1 MKRLFA
7 YLRPYTGRM
16 TLGLFIKFV
25 GTMMDLLIPWALT
38 HILNEVVPQKDVG
51 LLLWW
56 SAAMLAFSAVAFS
69 FNVIANRM
77 ATVVARDSALTIRR
91 DAFSQMV
98 RLTVPETDRLS
109 QSSLISRLTTDT
121 YNVHAFI
128 GRIQR
133 LGVRAPILLIGGAVI
148 TLSMEPV
155 LAGVLLAT
163 MPLVTIA
170 SVMIN
175 KKGLPMFLR
184 QQKAIDRLVLTVRD
198 NIAGA
203 RVIKALGMEENE
215 IRRFGEVNDDVSR
228 WETRSGVTM
237 ALSSPIM
244 NIILNMG
251 LCAVILVGAGR
262 TNLGLT
268 QPGTVI
274 AFLTYFS
281 IILNA
286 MLNITRIF
294 VMYTKASASMNR
306 LDELLSAKTELP
318 KCYSEDGGDKAAA
331 IEFSRVRFS
340 YSGGDDEKLNLRGI
354 SFKLR
359 KGETLGVLG
368 ATGSGKSTLIRLLER
383 FYIASGGEI
392 YIFGKPIGDFSEKE
406 LHSLFGSA
414 FQSDILFADTIRS
427 NVDFGRGL
435 TDAEIIKALKC
446 AQAYDFVFEGEEG
459 LSKRL
464 APRGADLSGGQKQRL
479 YIARALAASPA
490 ILVLDD
496 SSSALDYQTDAS
508 LRRDIREMYPET
520 TVVCIAQR
528 VSSVH
533 SANLILCLDEG
544 RSVGLGTHDEL
555 MRSCEIYRETAQ
567 LQMGGE
573 E

>member
-7 YLRPYTGRM
+7 YLQKYMGRM
-16 TLGLFIKFV
+16 GLGLVIKFV

-56 SAAMLAFSAVAFS
+56 SAGMLAFSAIAFS

-77 ATVVARDSALTIRR
+77 ATVVARDSALEIRR

-98 RLTVPETDRLS
+98 RLTVPETDRIS

-163 MPLVTIA
+163 MPLVTFA
-170 SVMIN
+170 SIMIN
-175 KKGLPMFLR
+175 RKGLPMFLR
-184 QQKAIDRLVLTVRD
+184 QQKAIDKLVLTVRD
-198 NIAGA
+198 NITGA
-203 RVIKALGMEENE
+203 RVIKALGMEESE
-215 IRRFGEVNDDVSR
+215 IERFAGVNSDVSL
-228 WETRSGVTM
+228 WETRSGATM

-244 NIILNMG
+244 NVILNMG
-251 LCAVILVGAGR
+251 LCAVILVGAAR
-262 TNLGLT
+262 SDLGLT

-294 VMYTKASASMNR
+294 VMYTKASASMRR

-318 KCYSEDGGDKAAA
+318 QVYMDDCADKNAA

-340 YSGGDDEKLNLRGI
+340 YSGGEDEKLNLRDI
-354 SFKLR
+354 SFKLQ

-383 FYIASGGEI
+383 FYTVSGGDI
-392 YIFGKPIGDFSEKE
+392 YIFGKPICEYGEKE

-414 FQSDILFADTIRS
+414 FQSDILFADTIRA
-427 NVDFGRGL
+427 NIDFGRGL
-435 TDAEIIKALKC
+435 SDEAIVKALRC
-446 AQAYDFVFEGEEG
+446 AQAYDFVSSQEEG
-459 LSKRL
+459 LERRL

-479 YIARALAASPA
+479 YIARALAASPK

-496 SSSALDYQTDAS
+496 SSSALDYQTDAA
-508 LRRDIREMYPET
+508 LRHDIRQMYPET
-520 TVVCIAQR
+520 TVVLIAQR

-533 SANLILCLDEG
+533 SSDLILCLDDG

-555 MRSCEIYRETAQ
+555 MRSCEVYRETAQ
-567 LQMGGE
+567 LQMGGDI
-573 E
+573 